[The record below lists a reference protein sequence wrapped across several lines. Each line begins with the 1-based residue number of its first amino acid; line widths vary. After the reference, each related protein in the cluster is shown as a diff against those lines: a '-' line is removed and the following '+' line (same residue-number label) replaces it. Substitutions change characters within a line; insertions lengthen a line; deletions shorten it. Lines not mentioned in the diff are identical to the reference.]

1 MVRPFN
7 TPRSYV
13 VEVHSGQVK
22 RSRCDLKQ
30 QAEEP
35 SQIST
40 AAIERR
46 PGSNAE
52 QEYHY
57 IPQIVSHS
65 VEKVRCD
72 VILILQY

>member
-1 MVRPFN
+1 M
-7 TPRSYV
+7 

-40 AAIERR
+40 AAMERR
-46 PGSNAE
+46 PGTRPLDPE

-57 IPQIVSHS
+57 IPQIVSHI

-72 VILILQY
+72 VAQIL